1 MAGTPWHLETLRM
14 SEDDERRHK
23 SRCINYKKP
32 TKTCKVLKRT
42 CPGSAHCEYYKE
54 DPTRIKTVDDTE
66 ISSGNYRK
74 PETGSE
80 QNNSVSVAKTDTT
93 VIYDGTILYPLGSH
107 VRHKIHGS
115 GIVSKVEKDYVTVV
129 FDEGISKE
137 FSVDYCTKNS
147 MLVREINDEEI
158 RIAQEKEEARLKAK
172 RAAEEQA
179 LKETLN
185 ETPPSDTIEST
196 IDEIEKT
203 VQEIKETSISHNV
216 DESPS
221 ATETKEKKGLLQS
234 LKDKIMTL
242 LGRL

>member
-147 MLVREINDEEI
+147 MLVREITDEEI
-158 RIAQEKEEARLKAK
+158 RIAQEKDFVLSITSPTHVPATVSLATAVVNFCSHNGSLLFGREC
-172 RAAEEQA
+172 
-179 LKETLN
+179 
-185 ETPPSDTIEST
+185 S
-196 IDEIEKT
+196 
-203 VQEIKETSISHNV
+203 VQEAFV
-216 DESPS
+216 
-221 ATETKEKKGLLQS
+221 
-234 LKDKIMTL
+234 
-242 LGRL
+242 